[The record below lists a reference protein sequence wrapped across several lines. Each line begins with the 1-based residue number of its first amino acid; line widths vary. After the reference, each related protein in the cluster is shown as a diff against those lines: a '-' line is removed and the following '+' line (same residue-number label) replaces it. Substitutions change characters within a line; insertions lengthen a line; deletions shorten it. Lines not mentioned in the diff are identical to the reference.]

1 MPRLSIEARRRVIS
15 LYSVGY
21 SVSTIFKRLEQENVQ
36 VSKRS
41 MYNLV
46 RKFHHKGVVR
56 DLPKRKKGRILSKE
70 MEAFIE
76 EELKRNNELTSTA
89 INALLVRKWS
99 NLKVSGLLLPS
110 SAFVEKLV
118 GYVPDHIIVNCY
130 VRYV

>member
-1 MPRLSIEARRRVIS
+1 MLRLSIEARRRVIS

-21 SVSTIFKRLEQENVQ
+21 SVLIIFKRLEQENVQ

-41 MYNLV
+41 IYNLV

-56 DLPKRKKGRILSKE
+56 DLPKRKKARILSKK

-89 INALLVRKWS
+89 INALLVRKWP
-99 NLKVSGLLLPS
+99 NLKVSAS
-110 SAFVEKLV
+110 TIK
-118 GYVPDHIIVNCY
+118 C
-130 VRYV
+130 VRREIG